1 MFCAIVLISC
11 DSDYQSS
18 GVRIKNMGKEIYE
31 GYKTKDTDKIIPLL
45 SEHLQNDSYMKKKI
59 EKSFEC
65 IEGNIEEYEE
75 IRGSV
80 GGGKI
85 RDGEEVLSVG
95 GGAIMHIK
103 TDLDKK
109 YEISYKVYLIDKE
122 NEDNVGVTYI
132 SVRDDETKETVYK
145 IGRND

>member
-1 MFCAIVLISC
+1 MVLTSC
-11 DSDYQSS
+11 DSDYETSDEK
-18 GVRIKNMGKEIYE
+18 IWNMGKEIYE
-31 GYKTKDTDKIIPLL
+31 GYRTKDTDKIIAVL
-45 SEHLQNDSYMKKKI
+45 SENLKEKSYTKKKI
-59 EKSFEC
+59 EKSFEY

-75 IRGSV
+75 IRGSA

-85 RDGEEVLSVG
+85 RDGEEVLSDG
-95 GGAIMHIK
+95 DASIMHIK

-132 SVRDDETKETVYK
+132 SVRDDETKETLYK